1 MVEPFLIFQSYNDF
15 ALVKEV
21 EEILTSN
28 GVPVK
33 FDDTSSPIDP
43 LIIGSP
49 LEADIRLKIRPQ
61 DFEKAN
67 LLLQSKYKVQPEGV
81 EKDYYLLDFTDQEL
95 LEILQKPDEWGSFDY
110 NLAQKLLR
118 DRNIDIK
125 EEELQR
131 YREQRIKELSKPETE
146 GKSWIYLGY
155 FIAIFFSPIGIFY
168 GVTVVNFKK
177 TLPNGQRVYNY
188 SEKDRK
194 HGKNILVI
202 SSVLT
207 ALWVVLRILDLN
219 YQ

>member
-15 ALVKEV
+15 ALAKEV

-131 YREQRIKELSKPETE
+131 YREQRIKELSKPET
-146 GKSWIYLGY
+146 
-155 FIAIFFSPIGIFY
+155 
-168 GVTVVNFKK
+168 
-177 TLPNGQRVYNY
+177 
-188 SEKDRK
+188 
-194 HGKNILVI
+194 
-202 SSVLT
+202 
-207 ALWVVLRILDLN
+207 
-219 YQ
+219 